1 MAQKSGAGRK
11 AGVPRKATSASATR
25 PTAKASGGADLS
37 ALFSVAANAL
47 AANQQKLNQAD
58 AQNGNHGDN
67 MVQMFNMLTQVM
79 GEQKG
84 ASPSQQLSHASQYLQ
99 QHATSGSSKVYAQGL
114 AQAAQQFQGQKSIN
128 QDNAMMLVQ
137 SLLGGGQPAQQQQ
150 GGTADLLGSL
160 LGAVTQSQPPQR
172 QQDDGIDAGDLL
184 NAGMAF
190 MNAKNQGQDNL
201 QAGLSALMAAGPLG
215 QSSHRQQS
223 GQVVG
228 NALMQAISALAA
240 KKGK

>member
-1 MAQKSGAGRK
+1 
-11 AGVPRKATSASATR
+11 
-25 PTAKASGGADLS
+25 
-37 ALFSVAANAL
+37 LFSVAAQAL
-47 AANQQKLNQAD
+47 AANQQSLNQAD

-99 QHATSGSSKVYAQGL
+99 QHATSGSSRVYAQGL
-114 AQAAQQFQGQKSIN
+114 AQAAQQFQGQKSVTP
-128 QDNAMMLVQ
+128 DNAMMLVQ
-137 SLLGGGQPAQQQQ
+137 SLLGGGQPAPSQS
-150 GGTADLLGSL
+150 GGADLLGSL
-160 LGAVTQSQPPQR
+160 LGAVTQSQQPQG
-172 QQDDGIDAGDLL
+172 QQNDGIDAGDLL
-184 NAGMAF
+184 NAGLAF

-228 NALMQAISALAA
+228 NALLQAISMMG
-240 KKGK
+240 KKGR

>member
-1 MAQKSGAGRK
+1 MPQNSRTGRK
-11 AGVPRKATSASATR
+11 AGAPRGSATQPSAR
-25 PTAKASGGADLS
+25 GGADLS
-37 ALFSVAANAL
+37 SLFGVAAQAL
-47 AANQQKLNQAD
+47 AANQGSLNQAD

-84 ASPSQQLSHASQYLQ
+84 VSPSQQLSHASQYLQ
-99 QHATSGSSKVYAQGL
+99 QNATSGSSKVYAQGL
-114 AQAAQQFQGQKSIN
+114 AQAAQQFQGQKSVN
-128 QDNAMMLVQ
+128 PDNAMMLVQ

-150 GGTADLLGSL
+150 SGGADLLGSL
-160 LGAVTQSQPPQR
+160 LGAVTQSQQPQG
-172 QQDDGIDAGDLL
+172 QQDSGIDAGDLL

-228 NALMQAISALAA
+228 NALLQAISMMG
-240 KKGK
+240 KK

>member
-1 MAQKSGAGRK
+1 MAQKAGAGRK
-11 AGVPRKATSASATR
+11 AGVPRRTTGATR
-25 PTAKASGGADLS
+25 PSTSRAKGGADLS
-37 ALFSVAANAL
+37 ALFSVAAQAL
-47 AANQQKLNQAD
+47 AANQGSLNQAD

-84 ASPSQQLSHASQYLQ
+84 ASPSQQLNHASQYLQ
-99 QHATSGSSKVYAQGL
+99 QHATSGSSRVYAQGL
-114 AQAAQQFQGQKSIN
+114 AQAAQQFQGQKTVN

-150 GGTADLLGSL
+150 SGGADLLGSL
-160 LGAVTQSQPPQR
+160 LGAVTQSQQPQV
-172 QQDDGIDAGDLL
+172 QQNDGIDAGDLL

-228 NALMQAISALAA
+228 NALLQAISAMAT
-240 KKGK
+240 KKGR

>member
-1 MAQKSGAGRK
+1 MAQKSGATRK
-11 AGVPRKATSASATR
+11 ARVPSNAAKSSAT
-25 PTAKASGGADLS
+25 GGADLS
-37 ALFSVAANAL
+37 ALFGVAAKAL
-47 AANQQKLNQAD
+47 AANQGALNQAD
-58 AQNGNHGDN
+58 AHNGNHGDN

-84 ASPSQQLSHASQYLQ
+84 ASPSQQLSNASQYLQ
-99 QHATSGSSKVYAQGL
+99 QHATSGSSQVYAQGL
-114 AQAAQQFQGQKSIN
+114 AQAAQQFQGQKSVN
-128 QDNAMMLVQ
+128 PDNAMMLVQ

-150 GGTADLLGSL
+150 SGGADLLGSL
-160 LGAVTQSQPPQR
+160 LGAVTQSQQPQQG
-172 QQDDGIDAGDLL
+172 QQNNGIDAGDLL

-228 NALMQAISALAA
+228 NALLQAISAMA
-240 KKGK
+240 KK